1 MHAFVITMIPKQD
14 DYSLLERKYALY
26 LLMLLD
32 HYPNT
37 TKTELMRMDE
47 GNEKT
52 KFVRLTELIDAGL
65 VEYVELNGRRT
76 NRLQLSE
83 LGKELIPKIK
93 KIGSVLRKCNKPEET
108 A

>member
-1 MHAFVITMIPKQD
+1 MIPRQD
-14 DYSLLERKYALY
+14 DYSLMERKYAMY
-26 LLMLLD
+26 LLLLLD

-37 TKTELMRMDE
+37 TKTDLMRMDE

-65 VEYVELNGRRT
+65 VEYVELNGRKT

-83 LGKELIPKIK
+83 LGKELVPKIK
-93 KIGSVLRKCNKPEET
+93 KINSTLRKCRNLEESG
-108 A
+108 

>member
-1 MHAFVITMIPKQD
+1 MIPRQD
-14 DYSLLERKYALY
+14 DYSLLERKYAMY
-26 LLMLLD
+26 LLLLLD

-37 TKTELMRMDE
+37 TKTDLMRMDE

-65 VEYVELNGRRT
+65 VEYVELNGRKT

-83 LGKELIPKIK
+83 LGKELVPKIK
-93 KIGSVLRKCNKPEET
+93 KINSTLRKCRELEESS
-108 A
+108 